1 MKHLSHR
8 TFDSVLVRKRKGLFT
23 DTMLN
28 IAHIREEG
36 INRIQTLEEHL
47 KGTSTLCDLF
57 LSSVGIGKAG
67 RTVGLLH
74 DLGKACKSFNQYISG
89 EEFYA
94 RGEIDHS
101 TAGAQFLQDYYGACN
116 SPYEKIAL
124 EMMEHV
130 IMSHHSGM
138 VNYISADG
146 QAFFPKRIGKDI
158 DKTHLD
164 EAIERLDKGLMHDI
178 RESVRGAVVQLASV
192 LEKIDIKKKERIM
205 QTTFRFGLLNRMMLS
220 SLIDADRID
229 TVSFQNDSAYS
240 VRQIDWD
247 KLRSRFEEKIS
258 HFDGADRISKIR
270 KKISDE
276 CLAASANKPGIF
288 TLSVP
293 TGGGKTLSSFR
304 FAINHLCENSM
315 VRIIYVV
322 PYLSILEQNVNVI
335 RRMINNDGEPDYV
348 TECHSNVDVAD
359 DDLGDDSSEKTIWGS
374 PMDSWDGPVVF
385 TSMVQFLEVL
395 FASGTKRIRRMHNLC
410 NAVIVFD
417 EIQNLPIKTVYMFNE
432 AVNFLCKY
440 CGSSAVL
447 CTATQPCLGDSMLR
461 CPVDMADTTEIVSD
475 VGNLFDELKRTRFH
489 YVNQKG
495 LPMGPRDVANMALEI
510 MPSVES
516 ILIIVNTKRMARE
529 VFEALKYD
537 VGSDVAL
544 FHLSTNM
551 CPTHRKTVFERMMA
565 VLGNEKVMC
574 VSTQLIEAGVDIDF
588 NVVIRSMAGL
598 DSISQAAGRCNRNA
612 KSDCGD
618 AYIVRTDEKLSNL
631 KDIEEGRR
639 CSESLLMDETYDIIT
654 PDMIKDYYGRY
665 FFKRESDMSYKSAV
679 FGEQTLFGMLST
691 NVIGTKTLKNSTG
704 SKNVGCIVRQAFMD
718 ANKEFKVIETNC
730 AVVVPYDEI
739 ARDAIATLCSDGFMG
754 ECKNAMRTLQR
765 YTVNVFNLD
774 NLLKERIVSEVRYPG
789 GSLFCLS
796 EGYYDEEIGITES
809 AKHEILMM

>member
-1 MKHLSHR
+1 
-8 TFDSVLVRKRKGLFT
+8 
-23 DTMLN
+23 MLN

-36 INRIQTLEEHL
+36 TNKVQTLEEHL
-47 KGTSTLCDLF
+47 KGTSVLCESF
-57 LSSVGIGKAG
+57 LNGLGIGNVGK
-67 RTVGLLH
+67 TTGLLH
-74 DLGKACKSFNQYISG
+74 DLGKACESFNQYISG
-89 EEFYA
+89 EESYA

-101 TAGAQFLQDYYGACN
+101 TAGAQFLHDYCGACN

-146 QAFFPKRIGKDI
+146 QAFFPKRMGKDI

-164 EAIERLDKGLMHDI
+164 EAIERLDKGLMREI
-178 RESVRGAVVQLASV
+178 RESVCDAVTQFADV
-192 LEKIDIKKKERIM
+192 LENIYNGKKE
-205 QTTFRFGLLNRMMLS
+205 QTMFRFGLLNRMVLS

-229 TVSFQNDSAYS
+229 TISFQNNSAYS
-240 VRQIDWD
+240 VRQTDWD
-247 KLRSRFEEKIS
+247 KLRTRFEEKIS
-258 HFDGADRISKIR
+258 HFDGTDRISKIR

-276 CLAASANKPGIF
+276 CLVASANKPGIF

-304 FAINHLCENSM
+304 FAINHLCENKM
-315 VRIIYVV
+315 ERIIYVV

-359 DDLGDDSSEKTIWGS
+359 DGLEDDASEKTSWGS

-395 FASGTKRIRRMHNLC
+395 FASGTKRIRRMHNLS

-417 EIQNLPIKTVYMFNE
+417 EIQNLPIKAVYMFNE
-432 AVNFLCKY
+432 AVNFLCKH

-447 CTATQPCLGDSMLR
+447 CTATQPCLGDSTLSH
-461 CPVDMADTTEIVSD
+461 PIDTADATEIVSD

-495 LPMGPRDVANMALEI
+495 LPMESRDVADMALEI
-510 MPSVES
+510 IPSVES

-537 VGSDVAL
+537 AGSDVAL

-551 CPTHRKTVFERMMA
+551 CSTHRKTVFERMTA
-565 VLGNEKVMC
+565 LLGNEKVIC

-618 AYIVRTDEKLSNL
+618 VYIVRTDEKLSNL

-639 CSESLLMDETYDIIT
+639 CSESLLRDETYDIIT
-654 PDMIKDYYGRY
+654 PGMMNDYYGRY
-665 FFKRESDMSYKSAV
+665 FFKREPDMSYKSSV
-679 FGEQTLFGMLST
+679 FSEQTLFGMLST
-691 NVIGTKTLKNSTG
+691 NTIGTNTLKNSTG
-704 SKNVGCIVRQAFMD
+704 SKNVGCIIHQAFMD
-718 ANKEFKVIETNC
+718 ANKEFKVIETNR

-739 ARDAIATLCSDGFMG
+739 ARDAIATLCSDRILD
-754 ECKNAMRTLQR
+754 ERRNVMRTLQR

-796 EGYYDEEIGITES
+796 EGYYDEEIGIIES
-809 AKHEILMM
+809 AKHEILML